1 MYGNQL
7 SLLTRHGRTVCAMH
21 YTSMTAP
28 TFICTTPNPQAF
40 PIGPLLI
47 TSLQIHVMVEIVD
60 FGAALVIL
68 ID

>member
-1 MYGNQL
+1 
-7 SLLTRHGRTVCAMH
+7 MH

-47 TSLQIHVMVEIVD
+47 TSLQIHVMV
-60 FGAALVIL
+60 
-68 ID
+68 